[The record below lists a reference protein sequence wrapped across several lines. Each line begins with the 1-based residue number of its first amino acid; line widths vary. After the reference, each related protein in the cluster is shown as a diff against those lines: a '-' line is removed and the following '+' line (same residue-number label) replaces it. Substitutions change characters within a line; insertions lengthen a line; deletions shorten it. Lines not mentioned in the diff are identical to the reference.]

1 MKTHTHIFIVTEPP
15 VSLSWCVVMS
25 LCLLCYTCWQ
35 QEERRTQGQG
45 QGQVQFQSTLTTTQV
60 HQGDQGKKTYQFEH
74 KCKLIL
80 DVSVELQKSGAYDCD
95 SNDPSVISL

>member
-1 MKTHTHIFIVTEPP
+1 MCSDVA
-15 VSLSWCVVMS
+15 VSSVLH
-25 LCLLCYTCWQ
+25 LLAAGG
-35 QEERRTQGQG
+35 EKDPGQG